1 MKWLAVPAI
10 LSMLA
15 MPVAAQEFNLVRLPT
30 ALFCGPYDPDN
41 NQELLEQYG
50 ELPFVEGDGEVM
62 SVDPT
67 LSYQGR
73 VRMFLDPEDYSYS
86 VFLDLGEDL
95 TCLLVTG
102 ERITPAQAGD
112 GI

>member
-1 MKWLAVPAI
+1 MKWLAIPAI

-15 MPVAAQEFNLVRLPT
+15 MPVVAQEPNLVRLPT

-41 NQELLEQYG
+41 NKEILEEYG
-50 ELPFVEGDGEVM
+50 EIPFVQGDGEVM
-62 SVDPT
+62 SIDPT

-86 VFLDLGEDL
+86 VFLDLGEEL
-95 TCLLVTG
+95 TCLIVTG
-102 ERITPAQAGD
+102 QRITPAQAGD